1 MAQPPEPT
9 DWTAESGVTCLG
21 ARRSQSGA
29 WRILQTGEVAAA
41 EAESGEKRNSGGG
54 DPERFRGRCG
64 MGILERMRAVEV
76 HKERQLGVLGE
87 RVGSGCPEVAPII
100 AGLAGAWSSGRMI

>member
-1 MAQPPEPT
+1 
-9 DWTAESGVTCLG
+9 
-21 ARRSQSGA
+21 
-29 WRILQTGEVAAA
+29 
-41 EAESGEKRNSGGG
+41 
-54 DPERFRGRCG
+54 

-87 RVGSGCPEVAPII
+87 RVSSGCPEVAPII